1 MHIYKTEPV
10 IDKQI
15 LNNQGRD
22 NLLYNNTDNSA
33 VIFLNWCIIYARTT
47 HIEMMPFQEKSKIQ
61 LCWEKLGLF

>member
-33 VIFLNWCIIYARTT
+33 VIF
-47 HIEMMPFQEKSKIQ
+47 
-61 LCWEKLGLF
+61 